1 MINSLNLKPGDWTL
15 IPLKDIAEIRFSS
28 VDKKSYP
35 GEKSVFLCNY
45 VDVYKNDH
53 LTGKEQF
60 MSATATDAEIKYF
73 SVHEGDVLITKDSE
87 TPDDIAIPTVITGS
101 RNNLLCG
108 YHLALIRPNKAY
120 VNSVFLAKQ
129 IENSRLA
136 RYFGRMCNG
145 LTRYGLSTASIANA
159 PIWLPPLSEQNQIAR
174 ILQENDD
181 AIRQTEATLSKL
193 KLLKQGLMQDLLSGR
208 VRVA

>member
-1 MINSLNLKPGDWTL
+1 
-15 IPLKDIAEIRFSS
+15 
-28 VDKKSYP
+28 
-35 GEKSVFLCNY
+35 
-45 VDVYKNDH
+45 
-53 LTGKEQF
+53 
-60 MSATATDAEIKYF
+60 MSETATDAEIKYF
-73 SVHEGDVLITKDSE
+73 TIREGDVLITKDSE
-87 TPDDIAIPTVITGS
+87 TPDEIAIPTVITGTRS
-101 RNNLLCG
+101 NLLCG

-145 LTRYGLSTASIANA
+145 LTRYGLSTTSIANA
-159 PIWLPPLSEQNQIAR
+159 PIWLPPLPEQNEIAL

-181 AIRQTEATLSKL
+181 AIRQTEATLFKL

-208 VRVA
+208 VRVK

>member
-1 MINSLNLKPGDWTL
+1 
-15 IPLKDIAEIRFSS
+15 
-28 VDKKSYP
+28 
-35 GEKSVFLCNY
+35 
-45 VDVYKNDH
+45 
-53 LTGKEQF
+53 
-60 MSATATDAEIKYF
+60 
-73 SVHEGDVLITKDSE
+73 
-87 TPDDIAIPTVITGS
+87 
-101 RNNLLCG
+101 
-108 YHLALIRPNKAY
+108 
-120 VNSVFLAKQ
+120 
-129 IENSRLA
+129 
-136 RYFGRMCNG
+136 MCNG